1 MSINKKKIRYLRNR
15 RFLPMSYE
23 SSVSFPQ
30 EKFSFFKFVKAVLKD
45 CKKGLFFVM
54 CAAVFSTLMD
64 YSYAPI
70 FSKWLISII
79 ENNTG
84 TRSEIAVAIIFPV
97 GFMLT
102 FWLLAD
108 VIWRFASW
116 YYSKYFE
123 PTLDAKIKIT
133 FLNRILKNSYEF
145 FVNNE
150 TGKTIGSLYSIIFN
164 TKCIIKKSF
173 RSIIPASLTCIC
185 LTFSLLFIHWSAFV
199 LMMLYVI
206 FYFVVFVVTTKRIF
220 KLKGKLLDATNRTI
234 SNITDVLMNI
244 SSVFLFSKKR
254 QEINRVKEIQNYE
267 SKRIE
272 MAEIFLEKVKILRV
286 AVSFILLGLL
296 FCLDLVYFYQ
306 KGTLEMSDVI
316 YAITASGECAAVIFQ
331 LQEDLLDMIA
341 DYGSV
346 RRAVDVMNEGKI
358 ADKIKGG
365 LKIDNVKGKIEI
377 QDLSFSYGNDPVFTH
392 QNLVIN
398 DGEKIGLV
406 GKSGAG
412 KTTLVNLILRNLLP
426 QNGKILIDG
435 HDISLIDDESLKQYI
450 SVVSQDTTL
459 FNRSVFENIR
469 YSKPDA
475 TIEDVISIAKKANA
489 HEFIS
494 NLEYGYYT
502 NVGEKGMRLSGG
514 QRQRVLIAR
523 AMLKNTPILILDE
536 ATSALDAES
545 EKFVK
550 DSLNILMEGKTV
562 IAIAHKLNTLK
573 TMDRI
578 IVLQHGNIVEQ
589 GTHDELIKKENG
601 VYKELWN
608 IQREAILMDE

>member
-54 CAAVFSTLMD
+54 CAAVFGTLMD

-79 ENNTG
+79 ENHTG
-84 TRSEIAVAIIFPV
+84 TRSEIAVAILFPV

-116 YYSKYFE
+116 YYSKYFD

-331 LQEDLLDMIA
+331 LQEDVLDLIA

-346 RRAVDVMNEGKI
+346 RRAVAVMNEGKI

-365 LKIDNVKGKIEI
+365 LKMDNVKGKIEI

-398 DGEKIGLV
+398 DGERIGLV

-435 HDISLIDDESLKQYI
+435 HDISLIDDENLKQYI

-475 TIEDVISIAKKANA
+475 TIEEVIAIAKKANA

-545 EKFVK
+545 EKFVQ
-550 DSLNILMEGKTV
+550 DSLKILMEGKTV

-573 TMDRI
+573 TMNRI
-578 IVLQHGNIVEQ
+578 IVLQKGNIVEQ

>member
-54 CAAVFSTLMD
+54 CAAVFGTLMD